1 MDGRRRDDP
10 DLDNFVVDDDV
21 IEYDDEVPALP
32 DDEPDSSR
40 YEILLLSLGYINHLC
55 RRPKLT
61 RLHRRTVDDD
71 GNDG

>member
-21 IEYDDEVPALP
+21 IEYDDQVPALP
-32 DDEPDSSR
+32 GDEPDSSR
-40 YEILLLSLGYINHLC
+40 YEILFLSLSYINRLC
-55 RRPKLT
+55 RHPTLT
-61 RLHRRTVDDD
+61 RLHRRAVDDD

>member
-21 IEYDDEVPALP
+21 IEYDDQVPALP

-40 YEILLLSLGYINHLC
+40 YEILLLSLSYINHLC